1 MARAPVARLGDPSS
15 HGGTIVSASSDV
27 FADGIGVARTGD
39 LHSCPIPGHGTTPLT
54 GSAIAKADGARIV
67 RVGDT
72 AACGAAITAGSPKT
86 SAG

>member
-1 MARAPVARLGDPSS
+1 MTLSPVARLGDPSS
-15 HGGTIVSASSDV
+15 HGGTIISASSDFRV
-27 FADGIGVARTGD
+27 DGIGVARTGD
-39 LHSCPIPGHGTTPLT
+39 QHSCPIPGHGVTTLT
-54 GSAIAKADGARIV
+54 GTAIMQNDGKHVV